1 MLFVLNVILLACMIM
16 SGGGFVSHLLG
27 GLCLHTGLGTAVTV
41 FVSSLCFG
49 FVGFAFRGLCMV

>member
-1 MLFVLNVILLACMIM
+1 MHDHEWGGVLCFIV
-16 SGGGFVSHLLG
+16 G

>member
-16 SGGGFVSHLLG
+16 SGGVLCLIVG
-27 GLCLHTGLGTAVTV
+27 GLCLHTGLGMAVTV

-49 FVGFAFRGLCMV
+49 FVGFAFRGLCMI

>member
-1 MLFVLNVILLACMIM
+1 MHDHEW
-16 SGGGFVSHLLG
+16 GGFCVLFAW

>member
-1 MLFVLNVILLACMIM
+1 MIM